1 MNGRIE
7 HAAAPR
13 TGSSRARFAAYRA
26 ELARRTRERTE
37 DARGRP
43 RGQRHRTFMELLRA
57 YLALLRPYRAPLG
70 LSFSTLAAST
80 LLALVPPAGVKLAI
94 DSVFGDAPL
103 PAWLARWLPASLDAA
118 GRGTLLAWIAGLTL
132 AIVVTRVA
140 IGLVGRHRATVVAK
154 KLQVSLRRQAFQK
167 AVALPLERVH
177 ALKAGGV
184 ASLLREDAGAAGEL
198 LFGLLYN
205 PFRATIQ
212 LVGSLAILAWT
223 DWRLL
228 LGAIVLLPMVWFS
241 HRTWIGRIRPIF
253 RDLKKLRDEIDGHA
267 AETFGGIRVVRGFA
281 REAAETARFTR
292 GTAMQAR
299 TELLVW
305 WWSRGVEIAW
315 EVFVPAATAGLLWY
329 GGMQVVEGRLTAGDL
344 VMFLTYL
351 TLLLGPL
358 EVLANTA
365 TNLQTGLASLDR
377 TLDLLGEPGEFA
389 ASARSGLRRLAPA
402 DVRGDLRFEDVS
414 FRYPASDRAV
424 LDGVSFDAP
433 AGTMVALVGHSGA
446 GKTTLSNL
454 VARFHDPTEGRI
466 LLDGADLREID
477 LPSFRRL
484 LGIVEQD
491 VFLFDGTVRENIA
504 YARPDASDAEIA
516 HAARVARADVFI
528 ERLDGGYD
536 TRIGERGVKLSGGER
551 QRLALARAVLADP
564 RILVLDEA
572 TSNLDTESERHIQAA
587 LGEILRGRTSFVIAH
602 RLSTI
607 QGADLILV
615 LEEGRV
621 IERGTHE
628 ELMRSSG
635 RYARMVVLQTEVAGA
650 EGGRSTPPHPPAPRT
665 RHVP

>member
-43 RGQRHRTFMELLRA
+43 RGQRHRTFAELLRA
-57 YLALLRPYRAPLG
+57 YLVLLRPYRGPLG
-70 LSFSTLAAST
+70 LSFTTLAVAT

-103 PAWLARWLPASLDAA
+103 PASLARWLPASLDAA

-132 AIVVTRVA
+132 AVVVTRVA
-140 IGLVGRHRATVVAK
+140 IGLVGRHRATIVAK
-154 KLQVSLRRQAFQK
+154 KLQVSLRRQAFRK
-167 AVALPLERVH
+167 AVTLPLERVH
-177 ALKAGGV
+177 SLKAGGV

-212 LVGSLAILAWT
+212 LVGSLVILAWT

-389 ASARSGLRRLAPA
+389 ESARGGRRRLAA
-402 DVRGDLRFEDVS
+402 SAVRGDIRFDGVS

-454 VARFHDPTEGRI
+454 VARFHDPSEGRVT
-466 LLDGADLREID
+466 LDGTDLREID

-504 YARPDASDAEIA
+504 YARPDASDDEIA

-528 ERLDGGYD
+528 ERLDAGYA

-615 LEEGRV
+615 LEDGRV
-621 IERGTHE
+621 VERGTHE

-635 RYARMVVLQTEVAGA
+635 RYARMVVLQTEAA
-650 EGGRSTPPHPPAPRT
+650 TATRT
-665 RHVP
+665 TEPGTRQVP